1 MSAKNQSLFQE
12 TPRKKSP
19 TGAAGILIR
28 KSKSFSKELGT
39 EAYGSNLIN
48 ESAQLHHTK
57 LWLHTYSEG
66 ITHYIGST
74 FGMIPIS
81 L

>member
-1 MSAKNQSLFQE
+1 M
-12 TPRKKSP
+12 
-19 TGAAGILIR
+19 GAAGILVR
-28 KSKSFSKELGT
+28 KLEVFSKELRT
-39 EAYGSNLIN
+39 EAYGNSLIN
-48 ESAQLHHTK
+48 KSAQLHHTQ
-57 LWLHTYSEG
+57 LWLHTYNEG